1 MACRTTRPK
10 LELVRIVRTPDRRI
24 VIDDTGRLAGRGA
37 YVCRTA
43 ACLTIANTKGA
54 LTRALETPVPTA
66 LLASV
71 DLGPDADPDIM
82 QGGARD
88 QK

>member
-1 MACRTTRPK
+1 M
-10 LELVRIVRTPDRRI
+10 RIVRTPDGRI
-24 VIDDTGRLAGRGA
+24 VADETGRLAGRGA

-66 LLASV
+66 LLASIA
-71 DLGPDADPDIM
+71 LGPDPNPDTIE
-82 QGGARD
+82 GGARG
-88 QK
+88 QE